1 MLLFE
6 GRLMMELHS
15 VLNGLI
21 RVKYMS
27 NLVYIPQSLKTSSD
41 RCNSPRPQNTLLD
54 PLIFPLNLTFD

>member
-1 MLLFE
+1 
-6 GRLMMELHS
+6 
-15 VLNGLI
+15 
-21 RVKYMS
+21 MS